1 MSIFRVSINIAT
13 ATRSL
18 AELDEYTG
26 ASATRWSPVGAPIN
40 DFDPTG
46 PAREISQWHLD
57 SGITDETQL
66 IEPHL
71 AALRPALE
79 RMAYVPFDGVLYGS
93 FSIAVQG
100 RANGFV
106 FELLMGNDVA
116 PRKEFIIA
124 GSGIDR
130 DRIDI

>member
-1 MSIFRVSINIAT
+1 MSIFRVSINLAT
-13 ATRSL
+13 ATRTL

-26 ASATRWSPVGAPIN
+26 ASATRWSPLGAPVN

-57 SGITDETQL
+57 SGVGVDTQL

-71 AALRPALE
+71 AALRGVLE

-93 FSIAVQG
+93 FSIGVNG
-100 RANGFV
+100 RENGFV
-106 FELLMGNDVA
+106 FELEPLDA
-116 PRKEFIIA
+116 ALIA
-124 GSGIDR
+124 RAGLHL
-130 DRIDI
+130 RIDAYPPA